1 MCAVEAQLL
10 AEASFHCRSYN
21 PNALRPLRAAAPRTS
36 RTHSTPA
43 DGRARASRRAPR
55 AAPPRND
62 QDAAPP
68 PPEDTDDT
76 PDDQRVFRRPRDGEK
91 ECFLI
96 EQPLDTQ
103 LTIKYELPAN
113 EKTEDKRVKV
123 TLTDR
128 RTKTQIFS
136 KVVSDH
142 KSELSMATGSEAAHD
157 LCLKPQSPGKVRVN
171 LEIEPGHG
179 QKYYAEMASENKM
192 DRLQVEVVKLND
204 ELAEILN
211 EADYMKEKEV
221 PLPPEGGADQRGRG
235 VVARVANRHPGPDG
249 GAAGPVAEELAG
261 LNLLTFKRL
270 HGP

>member
-1 MCAVEAQLL
+1 MPRRLL
-10 AEASFHCRSYN
+10 
-21 PNALRPLRAAAPRTS
+21 LRILTILPTISAFFVVL
-36 RTHSTPA
+36 
-43 DGRARASRRAPR
+43 
-55 AAPPRND
+55 
-62 QDAAPP
+62 
-68 PPEDTDDT
+68 
-76 PDDQRVFRRPRDGEK
+76 DGEK

-113 EKTEDKRVKV
+113 EKTDDKRVKV

-157 LCLKPQSPGKVRVN
+157 LCLKPQSSGKIRVN
-171 LEIEPGHG
+171 LEIERGHG

-221 PLPPEGGADQRGRG
+221 RFHRKAERIN
-235 VVARVANRHPGPDG
+235 VAAVWW
-249 GAAGPVAEELAG
+249 PVLQIGILVLTAVLQVQSLKNYFQAK
-261 LNLLTFKRL
+261 NLY
-270 HGP
+270 

>member
-1 MCAVEAQLL
+1 MRAVEGSITRSGIVSLSLL
-10 AEASFHCRSYN
+10 QSK
-21 PNALRPLRAAAPRTS
+21 RAAPAASRRAARTRQDPLHTS
-36 RTHSTPA
+36 RRP
-43 DGRARASRRAPR
+43 RRASRRAPPR
-55 AAPPRND
+55 ARTPRNH

-76 PDDQRVFRRPRDGEK
+76 PDNQAFFVVLDGEK

-171 LEIEPGHG
+171 LEIERGHG

-192 DRLQVEVVKLND
+192 
-204 ELAEILN
+204 
-211 EADYMKEKEV
+211 
-221 PLPPEGGADQRGRG
+221 G
-235 VVARVANRHPGPDG
+235 
-249 GAAGPVAEELAG
+249 
-261 LNLLTFKRL
+261 
-270 HGP
+270 

>member
-1 MCAVEAQLL
+1 MPRRLL
-10 AEASFHCRSYN
+10 
-21 PNALRPLRAAAPRTS
+21 LRILSLLTTTRAFFVVL
-36 RTHSTPA
+36 
-43 DGRARASRRAPR
+43 
-55 AAPPRND
+55 
-62 QDAAPP
+62 
-68 PPEDTDDT
+68 E
-76 PDDQRVFRRPRDGEK
+76 GEK
-91 ECFLI
+91 ECFLV

-136 KVVSDH
+136 RVVSDH

-171 LEIEPGHG
+171 LEIERGHG

-221 PLPPEGGADQRGRG
+221 RFHRKAERLN
-235 VVARVANRHPGPDG
+235 VAAVWW
-249 GAAGPVAEELAG
+249 PVLQIGILVLTAVLQVQSLKNYFQAK
-261 LNLLTFKRL
+261 NLY
-270 HGP
+270 

>member
-1 MCAVEAQLL
+1 MPRRLL
-10 AEASFHCRSYN
+10 
-21 PNALRPLRAAAPRTS
+21 LRILTILPTIGAFFVVL
-36 RTHSTPA
+36 
-43 DGRARASRRAPR
+43 
-55 AAPPRND
+55 
-62 QDAAPP
+62 
-68 PPEDTDDT
+68 
-76 PDDQRVFRRPRDGEK
+76 DGEK
-91 ECFLI
+91 ECFLV

-171 LEIEPGHG
+171 LEIERGHG

-192 DRLQVEVVKLND
+192 ALT
-204 ELAEILN
+204 
-211 EADYMKEKEV
+211 
-221 PLPPEGGADQRGRG
+221 QR
-235 VVARVANRHPGPDG
+235 PFP
-249 GAAGPVAEELAG
+249 
-261 LNLLTFKRL
+261 
-270 HGP
+270 

>member
-1 MCAVEAQLL
+1 VLLRLNYSLRHRFTVALTIQTRCASRE
-10 AEASFHCRSYN
+10 
-21 PNALRPLRAAAPRTS
+21 PPRRVQG
-36 RTHSTPA
+36 RTHSTHRPTA
-43 DGRARASRRAPR
+43 APRPPPR
-55 AAPPRND
+55 AAAAHRLTTKMPRRLLLRILLLLPSI
-62 QDAAPP
+62 QAFF
-68 PPEDTDDT
+68 
-76 PDDQRVFRRPRDGEK
+76 VVLDGEK

-157 LCLKPQSPGKVRVN
+157 LCLKPQSPGKIRVN
-171 LEIEPGHG
+171 LEIERGHG

-192 DRLQVEVVKLND
+192 ALT
-204 ELAEILN
+204 
-211 EADYMKEKEV
+211 
-221 PLPPEGGADQRGRG
+221 QR
-235 VVARVANRHPGPDG
+235 
-249 GAAGPVAEELAG
+249 PV
-261 LNLLTFKRL
+261 
-270 HGP
+270 